1 MVLLICWF
9 VDNTL
14 KGWANHNFNI
24 TCVRYFLPSLSF
36 FICEGFAPPLFDIG
50 LTIKWKTKYRKT
62 WLDYWDFVI
71 WHICMLLITVCDTL
85 GMDLD
90 CTPPDD
96 SWCADVEDNPNY
108 TIYNYHPCK

>member
-1 MVLLICWF
+1 
-9 VDNTL
+9 
-14 KGWANHNFNI
+14 
-24 TCVRYFLPSLSF
+24 
-36 FICEGFAPPLFDIG
+36 
-50 LTIKWKTKYRKT
+50 
-62 WLDYWDFVI
+62 
-71 WHICMLLITVCDTL
+71 MLLITVCDTL